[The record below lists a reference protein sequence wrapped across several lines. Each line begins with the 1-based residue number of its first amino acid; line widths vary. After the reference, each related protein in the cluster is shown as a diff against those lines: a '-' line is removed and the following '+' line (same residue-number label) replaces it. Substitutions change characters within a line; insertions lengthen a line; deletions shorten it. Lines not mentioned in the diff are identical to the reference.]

1 MLHDSI
7 LVLCIPV
14 VVDPSF
20 LIDKQILSNFQIN
33 AVSQMDRPIG
43 CSKPITP
50 SPTPTTAAPVVATPI
65 PTAKK
70 LRTSKCTGN
79 ATCALV

>member
-1 MLHDSI
+1 
-7 LVLCIPV
+7 
-14 VVDPSF
+14 
-20 LIDKQILSNFQIN
+20 
-33 AVSQMDRPIG
+33 MDRPIE

-79 ATCALV
+79 ATCAFSIAI